1 VEKEMAPIKWH
12 GEGQTNMLF
21 SFQQILSNIAIIRVV
36 VTPWNQSISKCRK
49 RSNQSVVSLC

>member
-1 VEKEMAPIKWH
+1 MAPIKWH